1 LQINSKQLNLTKNY
15 PTQITERFDQALLL
29 CASLHRHQLRKDG
42 RTPYIAHLLT
52 VAALVLEDGGSED
65 EAIAALLHD
74 SVEDQGGLET
84 REKIR
89 RDFGENVAEI
99 VAGCTESETFPKPSW
114 QERKS
119 RYLQQIR
126 TGSKA
131 VQRVS
136 LADKLHNA
144 RCLLLQLK
152 QEGKA
157 VWQQFHG
164 GKSSTLKFYQSLLSS
179 YQIEGIMKQ
188 EFEEIISQL
197 EKF

>member
-1 LQINSKQLNLTKNY
+1 MTKYY
-15 PTQITERFDQALLL
+15 PTQITERFDKALLL
-29 CASLHRHQLRKDG
+29 CCQLHRHQIRKDG
-42 RTPYIAHLLT
+42 RTPYVAHLLA

-74 SVEDQGGLET
+74 SVEDQGGLEIL
-84 REKIR
+84 EKIK
-89 RDFGENVAEI
+89 RDFGENVAKI
-99 VAGCTESETFPKPSW
+99 VAGCTESETFPKPPW
-114 QERKS
+114 KERKS

-126 TGSKA
+126 TGLKA

-144 RCLLLQLK
+144 RCLLLQLQ

-157 VWQQFHG
+157 VWQQFRG
-164 GKSSTLKFYQSLLSS
+164 GKSSTLKFYKSLLSS
-179 YQIEGIMKQ
+179 YRIEGNMKQ
-188 EFEEIISQL
+188 EFEKVIHQL

>member
-1 LQINSKQLNLTKNY
+1 MTKYY

-29 CASLHRHQLRKDG
+29 CCQLHRHQLRKDG

-74 SVEDQGGLET
+74 SVEDQGGLKT
-84 REKIR
+84 RAKIR
-89 RDFGENVAEI
+89 QDFGKTVAEI
-99 VAGCTESETFPKPSW
+99 VAGCTESETVPKPSW
-114 QERKS
+114 EVRKS

-144 RCLLLQLK
+144 RCTLLQLQ
-152 QEGKA
+152 QEGKG

-179 YQIEGIMKQ
+179 YQMEGILKQ
-188 EFEEIISQL
+188 EFERIITQL
-197 EKF
+197 QKF